1 MIYIT
6 VENDILLAGYMIKKD
21 NEYGWEMYK
30 LCSNKS
36 EQKNLYYFKQ

>member
-21 NEYGWEMYK
+21 TEYGWEMYK